1 MFRQIVS
8 RDSLKVHVETN
19 KKHTGK
25 DINDGSKKWISNES
39 EVKEC
44 SQINDSEATDK
55 MSGFKKLARNI
66 LFSND
71 HKEIEAHTNS
81 SNERTVSSGHH
92 KNIKNPKGDYSFGR
106 RTARKMLSD
115 WFNDTK
121 KKTGQTL
128 EDEDFAVKEKL
139 LLSKLIEA
147 NLGKLSNISEENNF
161 KKPDNHIVMESG
173 HVLKTN
179 LGVLNRYSISSK
191 DTTGNDLM
199 STFRTVTITNIPE
212 RTSIPSILA
221 QIHGGPL
228 SKLFLVSSQDWK
240 PIRQPF
246 FWRQHINWQRTAI
259 RLEFSTHMHALS
271 FWKYSKSGSF
281 LVNGHKLEVFYVPN
295 YPVKSEVNTKQLVQT
310 DNNLIASM
318 KEPECARRVLVL
330 KKPIQNKRRFGA
342 KKHYSYPD
350 PNLNYS
356 SDFKIENII
365 KDFSV
370 FGDIV
375 EVTPV
380 ISRKLCF
387 GVQFFDT
394 NSAIEA
400 KKSIEGN
407 GEFEDEVKRKFSAKY
422 NDWYVWYGKDPT
434 DSPIIC

>member
-39 EVKEC
+39 EVKEW

-121 KKTGQTL
+121 KKSGQTL
-128 EDEDFAVKEKL
+128 EDEDFAVKERL

-147 NLGKLSNISEENNF
+147 NLGKLSNTSEENNF
-161 KKPDNHIVMESG
+161 NKPDYHIVMESR

-191 DTTGNDLM
+191 DTTGDDLM

-259 RLEFSTHMHALS
+259 RLEFSTHM
-271 FWKYSKSGSF
+271 
-281 LVNGHKLEVFYVPN
+281 
-295 YPVKSEVNTKQLVQT
+295 Q
-310 DNNLIASM
+310 
-318 KEPECARRVLVL
+318 KE
-330 KKPIQNKRRFGA
+330 
-342 KKHYSYPD
+342 
-350 PNLNYS
+350 
-356 SDFKIENII
+356 
-365 KDFSV
+365 
-370 FGDIV
+370 
-375 EVTPV
+375 
-380 ISRKLCF
+380 
-387 GVQFFDT
+387 
-394 NSAIEA
+394 
-400 KKSIEGN
+400 
-407 GEFEDEVKRKFSAKY
+407 
-422 NDWYVWYGKDPT
+422 
-434 DSPIIC
+434 